1 MEKFDIN
8 KELKNLEELS
18 VRAKCSALDDLCCT
32 LREAISD
39 INNAKKEILE
49 EYEHSC
55 RKKIIDENNSFIKAN
70 FDGRIPY
77 VDNYGYQVS
86 YDGIPTY
93 INFSCIE
100 GEWYIYFT
108 VLEGSLKPVKELV
121 KRMGGD
127 SESLKLRVSEEE
139 LVYKFRSAFFH
150 SDVNFILAQENMAID
165 QEVIFKFGKLA
176 NTVSSE
182 NWKTIPLE
190 TMDSRTDWV
199 VILTDDAEAYLNEI
213 NAIVT
218 KMKHPITCFVIDL
231 HPCANYKHLQKL
243 WDNYIMTDK
252 ESVEVL
258 LSFIHHHLV
267 NHSMI
272 SFYIQ
277 DFRECCVPYP
287 LVKAVSADIVKDAP
301 IDPNAQAV
309 CYGLCFEQACELGT
323 SYMNAFAKTLDEIYD
338 NKDKYVPLSIH
349 NSSDNVIE
357 AIFFYER
364 KF

>member
-1 MEKFDIN
+1 MERFDIN
-8 KELKNLEELS
+8 KELKNLEGLS

-39 INNAKKEILE
+39 ISNAKKEILE

-70 FDGRIPY
+70 IDGRIPY

-86 YDGIPTY
+86 YNGITTY

-127 SESLKLRVSEEE
+127 SESLELRASEEN
-139 LVYKFRSAFFH
+139 LVWKFLYALYSTDDYTRK
-150 SDVNFILAQENMAID
+150 
-165 QEVIFKFGKLA
+165 EVIFKFGDQA
-176 NTVSSE
+176 NTVNSE

-218 KMKHPITCFVIDL
+218 KMKHPKTCFVIDL

-252 ESVEVL
+252 ESVGVL
-258 LSFIHHHLV
+258 LNFIHHHLV
-267 NHSMI
+267 NPSRI
-272 SFYIQ
+272 TFFIQ
-277 DFRECCVPYP
+277 DFREYSVPYP
-287 LVKAVSADIVKDAP
+287 LVRAVSTEIGNKVT
-301 IDPNAQAV
+301 IDSKAKAIY
-309 CYGLCFEQACELGT
+309 YGLCFELNCEFAD
-323 SYMNAFAKTLDEIYD
+323 SYMNTFNENLDEMGEDIG
-338 NKDKYVPLSIH
+338 LQWSIQ
-349 NSSDNVIE
+349 NSTDNVVE
-357 AIFFYER
+357 VLYLYEP
-364 KF
+364 KV

>member
-1 MEKFDIN
+1 MERFDIN
-8 KELKNLEELS
+8 KELKNLEGLS

-39 INNAKKEILE
+39 ISNAKNEILE
-49 EYEHSC
+49 EYERSC
-55 RKKIIDENNSFIKAN
+55 RKKFIDEINSEIKAN
-70 FDGRIPY
+70 YDGRIPY

-108 VLEGSLKPVKELV
+108 ILEGSLKPVKELV

-127 SESLKLRVSEEE
+127 SESLELRASEEN
-139 LVYKFRSAFFH
+139 LVWKFLYALYSTDDYTRK
-150 SDVNFILAQENMAID
+150 
-165 QEVIFKFGKLA
+165 EVIFKFGDQA
-176 NTVSSE
+176 NTVNSE

-218 KMKHPITCFVIDL
+218 KMKHPKTCFVIDL

-243 WDNYIMTDK
+243 WDNYIMTDV
-252 ESVEVL
+252 ESVGIL
-258 LSFIHHHLV
+258 LNFIHHHLV
-267 NHSMI
+267 NPSRI
-272 SFYIQ
+272 TFSIQ
-277 DFRECCVPYP
+277 EFREYSVTYP
-287 LVKAVSADIVKDAP
+287 LVRAVSTEIGKKVT
-301 IDPNAQAV
+301 IDSNAKAIY
-309 CYGLCFEQACELGT
+309 YGLCFELNCEFAD
-323 SYMNAFAKTLDEIYD
+323 SYMNTFNENLDEMGEDIGLQWSIQNSTD
-338 NKDKYVPLSIH
+338 NIVEVLYL
-349 NSSDNVIE
+349 
-357 AIFFYER
+357 YEP
-364 KF
+364 KV

>member
-8 KELKNLEELS
+8 KELKNLEGLS

-39 INNAKKEILE
+39 ISNAKNEILE
-49 EYEHSC
+49 EYERSC
-55 RKKIIDENNSFIKAN
+55 RKKFIDEINSKIKAD

-86 YDGIPTY
+86 YDGITTY

-108 VLEGSLKPVKELV
+108 ILEGSLKPVKELV
-121 KRMGGD
+121 RKMGGD
-127 SESLKLRVSEEE
+127 SESLELRVSEEN
-139 LVYKFRSAFFH
+139 LVWKFLYALYSTDDYTRK
-150 SDVNFILAQENMAID
+150 
-165 QEVIFKFGKLA
+165 EVIFKFGDQA
-176 NTVSSE
+176 NTVNSE
-182 NWKTIPLE
+182 NRKTIPLE

-218 KMKHPITCFVIDL
+218 KMKHPKTCFVINL

-252 ESVEVL
+252 ESVGVL
-258 LSFIHHHLV
+258 LNFIHHHLV
-267 NHSMI
+267 NPSRI
-272 SFYIQ
+272 TFFIQ
-277 DFRECCVPYP
+277 DFREYSVPYP
-287 LVKAVSADIVKDAP
+287 LVRAVSTEIGKKVT
-301 IDPNAQAV
+301 IDSNAKAIY
-309 CYGLCFEQACELGT
+309 YGLCFELNCEFAD
-323 SYMNAFAKTLDEIYD
+323 SYMNTFNENLDEMGEDIGLQWSIQNSTD
-338 NKDKYVPLSIH
+338 NIVEVLYL
-349 NSSDNVIE
+349 
-357 AIFFYER
+357 YEP
-364 KF
+364 KV

>member
-1 MEKFDIN
+1 MERFDIN
-8 KELKNLEELS
+8 KELKNLEGLS

-39 INNAKKEILE
+39 ISNAKNEILE
-49 EYEHSC
+49 EYERSC
-55 RKKIIDENNSFIKAN
+55 RKKFIDEINSEIKAN

-108 VLEGSLKPVKELV
+108 ILEGSLKPVKELV

-127 SESLKLRVSEEE
+127 SESLELRASEEN
-139 LVYKFRSAFFH
+139 LVWKFLYALYSTDDYTRK
-150 SDVNFILAQENMAID
+150 
-165 QEVIFKFGKLA
+165 EVIFKFGDQA
-176 NTVSSE
+176 NTVNSE

-213 NAIVT
+213 NAIVA
-218 KMKHPITCFVIDL
+218 KMKHPKTCFVINL

-243 WDNYIMTDK
+243 WDNYIMTDV
-252 ESVEVL
+252 ESVGIL
-258 LSFIHHHLV
+258 LNFIHHHLV
-267 NHSMI
+267 NPSRI
-272 SFYIQ
+272 TFSIQ
-277 DFRECCVPYP
+277 EFREYSVTYP
-287 LVKAVSADIVKDAP
+287 LVRAVSTEIGKKVT
-301 IDPNAQAV
+301 IDSNAKAIY
-309 CYGLCFEQACELGT
+309 YGLCFELNCEFAD
-323 SYMNAFAKTLDEIYD
+323 SYMKTFNENLDEMGEDIGLQWSVQNSTD
-338 NKDKYVPLSIH
+338 NIVEVLYL
-349 NSSDNVIE
+349 
-357 AIFFYER
+357 YEP
-364 KF
+364 KV

>member
-8 KELKNLEELS
+8 KELKNLEGLS

-39 INNAKKEILE
+39 ISNAKNEILE
-49 EYEHSC
+49 EYERSC
-55 RKKIIDENNSFIKAN
+55 RKKFIKEINSDINAN
-70 FDGRIPY
+70 FGGRIPY

-100 GEWYIYFT
+100 GEWYIYFS

-121 KRMGGD
+121 KKMEGD
-127 SESLKLRVSEEE
+127 SESLELRVSEEN
-139 LVYKFRSAFFH
+139 LVWKFLYALYSTDDYTRK
-150 SDVNFILAQENMAID
+150 
-165 QEVIFKFGKLA
+165 EVIFKFGDQA
-176 NTVSSE
+176 NTVNSE

-213 NAIVT
+213 NAIVA
-218 KMKHPITCFVIDL
+218 KMKHPKTCFVIDL

-252 ESVEVL
+252 ESVGVL
-258 LSFIHHHLV
+258 LNFIHHHLV
-267 NHSMI
+267 NPSRI
-272 SFYIQ
+272 TFFIQ
-277 DFRECCVPYP
+277 DFREYSVLYP
-287 LVKAVSADIVKDAP
+287 LVRAVSTEIGKKVT
-301 IDPNAQAV
+301 IDSNAKAIY
-309 CYGLCFEQACELGT
+309 YGLCFELNCEFAD
-323 SYMNAFAKTLDEIYD
+323 SYMNTFNENLDEMGEDIG
-338 NKDKYVPLSIH
+338 LQWSIQ
-349 NSSDNVIE
+349 NSTDNVVE
-357 AIFFYER
+357 VLYLYEP
-364 KF
+364 KV

>member
-8 KELKNLEELS
+8 KELKNLEGLS

-39 INNAKKEILE
+39 ISNAKNEILE
-49 EYEHSC
+49 EYERSC
-55 RKKIIDENNSFIKAN
+55 RKKFIDEINSKIKAD

-86 YDGIPTY
+86 YDGITTY

-108 VLEGSLKPVKELV
+108 ILEGSLKPVKELV
-121 KRMGGD
+121 RKMGGD
-127 SESLKLRVSEEE
+127 SESLELRVSEEN
-139 LVYKFRSAFFH
+139 LVWKFLYALYSTDDYTRK
-150 SDVNFILAQENMAID
+150 
-165 QEVIFKFGKLA
+165 EVIFKFGDQA
-176 NTVSSE
+176 NTVNSE

-218 KMKHPITCFVIDL
+218 KMKHPKTCFVINL

-243 WDNYIMTDK
+243 WDNYIMTDV
-252 ESVEVL
+252 ESVGIL
-258 LSFIHHHLV
+258 LNFIHHHLV
-267 NHSMI
+267 NPSRI
-272 SFYIQ
+272 TFFIQ
-277 DFRECCVPYP
+277 DFREYSVPYP
-287 LVKAVSADIVKDAP
+287 LVRAVSTEIGKKVT
-301 IDPNAQAV
+301 IDSNAKAIY
-309 CYGLCFEQACELGT
+309 YGLCFELNCEFAD
-323 SYMNAFAKTLDEIYD
+323 SYMKTFNENLDEMGEDIG
-338 NKDKYVPLSIH
+338 LQWSIQ
-349 NSSDNVIE
+349 NSTDNVVE
-357 AIFFYER
+357 VLYLY
-364 KF
+364 KPKV

>member
-8 KELKNLEELS
+8 KELKNLEGLS

-39 INNAKKEILE
+39 ISNAKNEILE
-49 EYEHSC
+49 EYERSC
-55 RKKIIDENNSFIKAN
+55 RKKFIDEINSKIKAD

-86 YDGIPTY
+86 YDGITTY

-100 GEWYIYFT
+100 EEWYIYFT
-108 VLEGSLKPVKELV
+108 ILEGSLKPVKELV
-121 KRMGGD
+121 RKMGGD
-127 SESLKLRVSEEE
+127 SESLELRVSEEN
-139 LVYKFRSAFFH
+139 LVWKFLYALYSTDDYTRK
-150 SDVNFILAQENMAID
+150 
-165 QEVIFKFGKLA
+165 EVIFKFGDQA
-176 NTVSSE
+176 NTVNSE

-218 KMKHPITCFVIDL
+218 KMKHPKTCFVINL

-252 ESVEVL
+252 DSVGVL
-258 LSFIHHHLV
+258 LNFIHHHLV
-267 NHSMI
+267 NPSRI
-272 SFYIQ
+272 TFFIQ
-277 DFRECCVPYP
+277 DFREYSVPYP
-287 LVKAVSADIVKDAP
+287 LVRAVSTEIGKKVT
-301 IDPNAQAV
+301 IDSNAKAIY
-309 CYGLCFEQACELGT
+309 YGLCFELNCEFAD
-323 SYMNAFAKTLDEIYD
+323 SYMKTFNENLDEMGEDIG
-338 NKDKYVPLSIH
+338 LQWSIQ
-349 NSSDNVIE
+349 NSTDNVVE
-357 AIFFYER
+357 VLYLYEP
-364 KF
+364 KV

>member
-8 KELKNLEELS
+8 KELKNLEGLS
-18 VRAKCSALDDLCCT
+18 VIAKCSALDDLCCT

-39 INNAKKEILE
+39 ISNAKNEILE
-49 EYEHSC
+49 EYERSC
-55 RKKIIDENNSFIKAN
+55 RKKFIDEINSYIKAN
-70 FDGRIPY
+70 YEGRIPY
-77 VDNYGYQVS
+77 VDNYGYKVS

-108 VLEGSLKPVKELV
+108 ILEGSLKPVKELV
-121 KRMGGD
+121 KSMGGD
-127 SESLKLRVSEEE
+127 SESMELQVSEEE
-139 LVYKFRSAFFH
+139 LVSKIRSAFFS
-150 SDVNFILAQENMAID
+150 SDNFTHLVQENLTIEE
-165 QEVIFKFGKLA
+165 EVIFKFGDQA

-182 NWKTIPLE
+182 NRKTIPLE
-190 TMDSRTDWV
+190 AMDSRTDWV

-213 NAIVT
+213 NAIVA
-218 KMKHPITCFVIDL
+218 KMKHPKTCFVIDL

-252 ESVEVL
+252 ESVEIL

-272 SFYIQ
+272 SFAIQ
-277 DFRECCVPYP
+277 DFRELGVPYP
-287 LVKAVSADIVKDAP
+287 FIRATSAEIGKKVPMDSHA
-301 IDPNAQAV
+301 NAI
-309 CYGLCFEQACELGT
+309 CYGLSFEYGSDHTT
-323 SYMNAFAKTLDEIYD
+323 SYMTTFNEALDDID
-338 NKDKYVPLSIH
+338 KDTPVLWSIQ
-349 NSSDNVIE
+349 NSTDDVVE

>member
-1 MEKFDIN
+1 MERFDIN
-8 KELKNLEELS
+8 KELKNLEGLS
-18 VRAKCSALDDLCCT
+18 VRAKCSALDDLCST

-39 INNAKKEILE
+39 INNAKNEILE
-49 EYEHSC
+49 EYERSC
-55 RKKIIDENNSFIKAN
+55 RKKFIDEINSKIKAD

-108 VLEGSLKPVKELV
+108 ILEGSLKPVKELV
-121 KRMGGD
+121 IRMGGD
-127 SESLKLRVSEEE
+127 SESLELRASEEN
-139 LVYKFRSAFFH
+139 LVWKFLYALYSTDDYTRK
-150 SDVNFILAQENMAID
+150 
-165 QEVIFKFGKLA
+165 EVIFKFGDQA
-176 NTVSSE
+176 NTVNSE

-252 ESVEVL
+252 ESVGVL
-258 LSFIHHHLV
+258 LNFIHHHLV
-267 NHSMI
+267 NPSRI
-272 SFYIQ
+272 TFFIQ
-277 DFRECCVPYP
+277 DFREYSVPYP
-287 LVKAVSADIVKDAP
+287 LVRAVSTEIGKKVT
-301 IDPNAQAV
+301 IDSNAKAIY
-309 CYGLCFEQACELGT
+309 YGLCFELNCEFAD
-323 SYMNAFAKTLDEIYD
+323 SYMNTFNENLDEMGEDIG
-338 NKDKYVPLSIH
+338 LQWSIQ
-349 NSSDNVIE
+349 NSTDNVVE
-357 AIFFYER
+357 VLYLYEP
-364 KF
+364 KV

>member
-1 MEKFDIN
+1 MERFDIN
-8 KELKNLEELS
+8 KELKNLEGLS

-39 INNAKKEILE
+39 ISNAKNEILE
-49 EYEHSC
+49 EYERSC
-55 RKKIIDENNSFIKAN
+55 RKKFIDEINSEIKAN
-70 FDGRIPY
+70 YDGRIPY

-108 VLEGSLKPVKELV
+108 ILEGSLKPVKELV
-121 KRMGGD
+121 RKMGGD
-127 SESLKLRVSEEE
+127 SESLELRVSEEN
-139 LVYKFRSAFFH
+139 LVWKFLYALYSTDDYTRK
-150 SDVNFILAQENMAID
+150 
-165 QEVIFKFGKLA
+165 EVIFKFGDQA
-176 NTVSSE
+176 NTVNSE

-190 TMDSRTDWV
+190 NMDSRTDWV

-213 NAIVT
+213 NAIVA
-218 KMKHPITCFVIDL
+218 KMKHPKTCFVIDL

-252 ESVEVL
+252 ESVGVL
-258 LSFIHHHLV
+258 LNFIHHHLV

-272 SFYIQ
+272 SFAIQ
-277 DFRECCVPYP
+277 DFRELGVPYP
-287 LVKAVSADIVKDAP
+287 FIKATSAEIGKKVPMDSHA
-301 IDPNAQAV
+301 NAI
-309 CYGLCFEQACELGT
+309 CYGLSFEYGSDHTT
-323 SYMNAFAKTLDEIYD
+323 SYMTTFNEALDDID
-338 NKDKYVPLSIH
+338 KDTPVLWSIQ
-349 NSSDNVIE
+349 NSTDDVVE
-357 AIFFYER
+357 TIFFYEP

>member
-8 KELKNLEELS
+8 KELKNLEGLS

-32 LREAISD
+32 LREAISN
-39 INNAKKEILE
+39 ISNAKNEILE
-49 EYEHSC
+49 EYERSC
-55 RKKIIDENNSFIKAN
+55 RKKFIDEINSDIKAN

-86 YDGIPTY
+86 YDGITTY

-108 VLEGSLKPVKELV
+108 ILEGSLKPVKELV

-127 SESLKLRVSEEE
+127 SESLELRVSEEN
-139 LVYKFRSAFFH
+139 LVWKFLYALYSTDDYTRK
-150 SDVNFILAQENMAID
+150 
-165 QEVIFKFGKLA
+165 EVIFKFGDQA
-176 NTVSSE
+176 NTVNSE

-190 TMDSRTDWV
+190 AMDSRTDWV

-231 HPCANYKHLQKL
+231 HPCANYKHLQEQ
-243 WDNYIMTDK
+243 WDNYVMTDK

-272 SFYIQ
+272 SFAIQ
-277 DFRECCVPYP
+277 DFRELGVPYP
-287 LVKAVSADIVKDAP
+287 FIRATSAEIEKKVPMDSHA
-301 IDPNAQAV
+301 NAI
-309 CYGLCFEQACELGT
+309 CYGLSFEYGSDHTT
-323 SYMNAFAKTLDEIYD
+323 SYMTTFNEALDEID
-338 NKDKYVPLSIH
+338 KDTPVLWSIQ
-349 NSSDNVIE
+349 NSTDDVVE
-357 AIFFYER
+357 AIFFYEP

>member
-1 MEKFDIN
+1 MEKFDIT
-8 KELKNLEELS
+8 KELKNIEGLS
-18 VRAKCSALDDLCCT
+18 VIAKCSALDDLCST

-39 INNAKKEILE
+39 ISNAKNEILE
-49 EYEHSC
+49 EYERSC
-55 RKKIIDENNSFIKAN
+55 RKKFIDEINSDIKAN

-108 VLEGSLKPVKELV
+108 ILEGSLKPVKELV

-127 SESLKLRVSEEE
+127 SESLELRVSEEN
-139 LVYKFRSAFFH
+139 LVW
-150 SDVNFILAQENMAID
+150 NFLYALYSTD
-165 QEVIFKFGKLA
+165 DYTRKEVIFKFGDQA

-190 TMDSRTDWV
+190 AMDSRTDWV

-218 KMKHPITCFVIDL
+218 KMKHPKTCFVIDL
-231 HPCANYKHLQKL
+231 HPCANYKHLQEQ
-243 WDNYIMTDK
+243 WDNYVMTDK

-272 SFYIQ
+272 SFAIQ
-277 DFRECCVPYP
+277 DFRELGVPYP
-287 LVKAVSADIVKDAP
+287 FIRATSAEIEKKVPMDSHA
-301 IDPNAQAV
+301 NAI
-309 CYGLCFEQACELGT
+309 CYGLSFEYGSDHTT
-323 SYMNAFAKTLDEIYD
+323 SYMTTFNEALDEID
-338 NKDKYVPLSIH
+338 KDTPVLWSIQ
-349 NSSDNVIE
+349 NSTDDVVE
-357 AIFFYER
+357 AIFFYEP

>member
-1 MEKFDIN
+1 MERFDIN
-8 KELKNLEELS
+8 KELKNLEGLS

-39 INNAKKEILE
+39 ISNAKNEILE
-49 EYEHSC
+49 EYERSC
-55 RKKIIDENNSFIKAN
+55 RKKFIDEINSKIKAD

-108 VLEGSLKPVKELV
+108 ILEGSLKPVKELV

-127 SESLKLRVSEEE
+127 SESLELRASEEN
-139 LVYKFRSAFFH
+139 LVWKFLYALYSTDDYTRK
-150 SDVNFILAQENMAID
+150 
-165 QEVIFKFGKLA
+165 EVIFKFGDQA

-190 TMDSRTDWV
+190 SMDSRTDWV

-213 NAIVT
+213 NAIVAR
-218 KMKHPITCFVIDL
+218 MKHPKTCFVINL

-243 WDNYIMTDK
+243 WDNYIMTDV
-252 ESVEVL
+252 ESVGIL
-258 LSFIHHHLV
+258 LNFIHHHLV
-267 NHSMI
+267 NPSRI
-272 SFYIQ
+272 TFSIQ
-277 DFRECCVPYP
+277 EFREYSVTYP
-287 LVKAVSADIVKDAP
+287 LVRAVSTEIGKKVT
-301 IDPNAQAV
+301 IDSNAKAIY
-309 CYGLCFEQACELGT
+309 YGLCFELNCEFAD
-323 SYMNAFAKTLDEIYD
+323 SYMKTFNENLDEMGEDIG
-338 NKDKYVPLSIH
+338 LQWSIQ
-349 NSSDNVIE
+349 NSTDNVVE
-357 AIFFYER
+357 VLYLYEP
-364 KF
+364 KV

>member
-8 KELKNLEELS
+8 KELKNLEGLS

-39 INNAKKEILE
+39 ISNAKNEILE
-49 EYEHSC
+49 EYERSC
-55 RKKIIDENNSFIKAN
+55 RKKFIDEINSKIKAD

-77 VDNYGYQVS
+77 VDYYGYQVS
-86 YDGIPTY
+86 YDGITTY

-108 VLEGSLKPVKELV
+108 ILEGSLKPVKELV
-121 KRMGGD
+121 RKMGGD
-127 SESLKLRVSEEE
+127 SESLELRVSEEN
-139 LVYKFRSAFFH
+139 LVWKFLYALYSTDDYTRK
-150 SDVNFILAQENMAID
+150 
-165 QEVIFKFGKLA
+165 EVIFKFGDQA
-176 NTVSSE
+176 NTVNSE

-218 KMKHPITCFVIDL
+218 KMKHPKTCFVINL

-252 ESVEVL
+252 DSVGVL
-258 LSFIHHHLV
+258 LNFIHHHLV
-267 NHSMI
+267 NPSRI
-272 SFYIQ
+272 TFFIQ
-277 DFRECCVPYP
+277 DFREYSVPYP
-287 LVKAVSADIVKDAP
+287 LVRAVSTEIGKKVT
-301 IDPNAQAV
+301 IDSNAKAIY
-309 CYGLCFEQACELGT
+309 YGLCFELNCEFAD
-323 SYMNAFAKTLDEIYD
+323 SYMNTFNENLDEMGEDIGLQWSIQNSTD
-338 NKDKYVPLSIH
+338 NIVEVLYL
-349 NSSDNVIE
+349 
-357 AIFFYER
+357 YEP
-364 KF
+364 KV

>member
-1 MEKFDIN
+1 MERFDIN
-8 KELKNLEELS
+8 KELKNLEGLS

-39 INNAKKEILE
+39 ISNAKNEILE
-49 EYEHSC
+49 EYKRSC
-55 RKKIIDENNSFIKAN
+55 RKKFIDEINSEIKAN

-77 VDNYGYQVS
+77 VDNYGYKVS

-108 VLEGSLKPVKELV
+108 ILEGSLKPVKELV
-121 KRMGGD
+121 IRMGGD
-127 SESLKLRVSEEE
+127 SESLELRASEEN
-139 LVYKFRSAFFH
+139 LVWKFLYALYSTDDYTRK
-150 SDVNFILAQENMAID
+150 
-165 QEVIFKFGKLA
+165 EVIFKFGDQA
-176 NTVSSE
+176 NTVNSE

-218 KMKHPITCFVIDL
+218 KMKHPKTCFVIDL

-252 ESVEVL
+252 ESVGVL
-258 LSFIHHHLV
+258 LNFIHHHLV
-267 NHSMI
+267 NPSRI
-272 SFYIQ
+272 TFSIQ
-277 DFRECCVPYP
+277 EFREYSVTYP
-287 LVKAVSADIVKDAP
+287 LVRAVSTEIGKKVT
-301 IDPNAQAV
+301 IDSNAKAIY
-309 CYGLCFEQACELGT
+309 YGLCFELNCEFAD
-323 SYMNAFAKTLDEIYD
+323 SYMKTFNENLDEMGENIG
-338 NKDKYVPLSIH
+338 LQWSIQ
-349 NSSDNVIE
+349 NSTDNVVE
-357 AIFFYER
+357 VLYLYEP
-364 KF
+364 KV